1 MLVDPIFN
9 TLNKLRLIESSNNL
23 INEAWGD
30 LSLDEKQ
37 ALDNLIKN
45 KIMPRA
51 EKEPE
56 LGMLIDRYNAL
67 KKDAEPDVSTD
78 KPDPVKVKKFQE
90 LIDKAKKGGQ
100 DPQPHRPEPNRPE
113 PNKPEPPEPEKP
125 EPEVNPV
132 ADPERVKIIVG
143 SLNQALQSENK
154 DLIIKAFSKLKS
166 AEEWQAVQIAYGEKY
181 KPKVLRDILRKRTE
195 KADREKINY
204 FLRKLSVPSEGLV

>member
-9 TLNKLRLIESSNNL
+9 TLNKLRLLENSNNL

-30 LSLDEKQ
+30 LTLDEKQ

-67 KKDAEPDVSTD
+67 KKDTSPDVTD
-78 KPDPVKVKKFQE
+78 KPDPIKVKKFQE
-90 LIDKAKKGGQ
+90 LIVKAKKGGQ
-100 DPQPHRPEPNRPE
+100 DPQPNKPE
-113 PNKPEPPEPEKP
+113 PNKPEPNKPDPQPVDPEP

-132 ADPERVKIIVG
+132 ADPERVKILVG
-143 SLNQALQSENK
+143 SLNQALQSENRELVVK
-154 DLIIKAFSKLKS
+154 VFSKLKS
-166 AEEWQAVQIAYGEKY
+166 ADEWLAVEKSYNEKY
-181 KPKVLRDILRKRTE
+181 KPKVLKIIIRKRTE

-204 FLRKLSVPSEGLV
+204 YLRKLGVEPL